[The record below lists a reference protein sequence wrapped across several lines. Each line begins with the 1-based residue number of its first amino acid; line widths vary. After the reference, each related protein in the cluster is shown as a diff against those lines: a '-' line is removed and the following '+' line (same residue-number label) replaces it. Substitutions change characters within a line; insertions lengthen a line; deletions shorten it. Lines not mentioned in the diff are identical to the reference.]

1 MWHEM
6 EPAENL
12 FMRYLHQGQ
21 VKLIQGDDAIEDLR
35 STMLLESLELRVQA
49 HGTAGTDVLCHVAE
63 VETTERSTKTTFRHN
78 SALVEKFCYTER
90 GSLPDHLR
98 RTGYVRI
105 GRKLPTGAG
114 EQIDLRIVGVEG
126 IVIDEQLEEF
136 LGASGFGRAS
146 EWVSFQ
152 IASPIELVG
161 RPQASNGVPEKQ
173 YVMKNEAVIHR
184 LRRAQMV
191 TGHSHNL
198 RMHCEEF

>member
-63 VETTERSTKTTFRHN
+63 VETTERSTKTTFR
-78 SALVEKFCYTER
+78 YTER

-136 LGASGFGRAS
+136 
-146 EWVSFQ
+146 
-152 IASPIELVG
+152 
-161 RPQASNGVPEKQ
+161 
-173 YVMKNEAVIHR
+173 
-184 LRRAQMV
+184 
-191 TGHSHNL
+191 
-198 RMHCEEF
+198 